1 MANILITGGSGLIGK
16 ALISKLLKENHTVS
30 ILSRSPKKIKNVTV
44 YLWNI
49 NNEEIEN
56 KAFNNIDYII
66 HLAGAGIAD
75 KRWTQ
80 KRKQE
85 IIDSRV
91 KSTQLL
97 YNKVKEQKVL
107 LKGFISAS
115 AIGYYGAITSD
126 KEFIE
131 DDGSASDFLGTV
143 CNLWEKSILQF
154 KKAGIPTTIFRT
166 GIVLS
171 NNGGAL
177 TKMQTPIVTPIGS
190 GKQWMPWIHIDD
202 LCQMYL
208 DAVNGNLTGIFNAVA
223 PEYTTNYSFSK
234 QFAKSIKRMFLG
246 IGVPSFLLRILF
258 GELSIILL
266 TGSKISSKK
275 ILDARFTFK
284 YPNLESAFKQIY
296 FIKKGR

>member
-16 ALISKLLKENHTVS
+16 TLISKLLKENHSVS
-30 ILSRSPKKIKNVTV
+30 ILSRSSKKIKNVAT

-49 NNEEIEN
+49 NSEEIDDN
-56 KAFNNIDYII
+56 AFNNIDFII

-75 KRWTQ
+75 IRWTQ

-97 YNKVKEQKVL
+97 YKKVKENQVQ
-107 LKGFISAS
+107 LKGFISSS
-115 AIGYYGAITSD
+115 AIGYYGAVTSD
-126 KEFIE
+126 KEFTE
-131 DDGSASDFLGTV
+131 TDDFATDFLGTV
-143 CNLWEKSILQF
+143 CHLWEKSILQF
-154 KKAGIPTTIFRT
+154 KKADIQTTIFRT

-177 TKMQTPIVTPIGS
+177 AKMKTPVVTPIDS

-208 DAVNGNLTGIFNAVA
+208 DAVNGKLNGIYNAVA
-223 PEYTTNYSFSK
+223 PEHITNYSFSK
-234 QFAKSIKRMFLG
+234 LFAKSIKRLFLRFG
-246 IGVPSFLLRILF
+246 PPSFLLRMLF

-266 TGSKISSKK
+266 TGSKISSKR
-275 ILDARFTFK
+275 ILDAGFKFK
-284 YPNLESAFKQIY
+284 YPNLESAFRQIY
-296 FIKKGR
+296 SIKKGH